1 MILTIWP
8 RCAACRRR
16 WRRSVRGD
24 IHRLRSD
31 RQAKGR
37 EQRGARLAVV
47 LQSDHLPLSTVVVA
61 PTSTVARSAD
71 FRPEIV
77 VDGSATKVLIEQLAA
92 VDLSR
97 LGELVGTVS
106 PQERLAIDE
115 ALRDLLAV

>member
-1 MILTIWP
+1 MIPTIWP
-8 RCAACRRR
+8 RCAAFRRR

-37 EQRGARLAVV
+37 EQRGVRLAVV
-47 LQSDHLPLSTVVVA
+47 VQSDHLPLSTVVVA
-61 PTSTVARSAD
+61 PTSTAARSAD

-77 VDGSATKVLIEQLAA
+77 VDGTTTKVLVEQLAA

-106 PQERLAIDE
+106 PEERIAIDE
-115 ALRDLLAV
+115 ALRDVLAV

>member
-1 MILTIWP
+1 
-8 RCAACRRR
+8 
-16 WRRSVRGD
+16 VRGD

-77 VDGSATKVLIEQLAA
+77 VDGTATKVLIEQLAA